1 MQSPHY
7 SDAQQANEQQA
18 HEQQAD
24 APEKKSDLDGVIESH
39 KSWLKSVLG
48 LGALEAKLWV
58 ASSAQLLALMCGV
71 IFLLLTTWLLIIASS
86 AAIAWSYGFSLVN
99 ILLTA
104 TLVTFLSSVGL
115 LYWVK
120 RTLASMDFTRTLDA
134 IIPTDEE

>member
-1 MQSPHY
+1 METPQHSDSP
-7 SDAQQANEQQA
+7 Q
-18 HEQQAD
+18 
-24 APEKKSDLDGVIESH
+24 KKSDLDDVIDTH

-58 ASSAQLLALMCGV
+58 TSSAQLLALMCGV

-86 AAIAWSYGFSLVN
+86 AAIAWSYGFSLAG

-104 TLVTFLSSVGL
+104 TLVTFLSSIVL
-115 LYWVK
+115 LYFVK
-120 RTLASMDFTRTLDA
+120 RTLKSMDFTRTLDA